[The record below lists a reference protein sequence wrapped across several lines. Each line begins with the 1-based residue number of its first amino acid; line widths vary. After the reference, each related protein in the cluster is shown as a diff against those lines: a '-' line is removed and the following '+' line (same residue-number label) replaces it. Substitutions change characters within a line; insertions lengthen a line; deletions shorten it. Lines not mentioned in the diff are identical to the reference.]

1 MSGFK
6 ALLNLLGYLFLAS
19 LWFVLLGSRVTDP
32 GGLYPDPGFDKNL
45 DPYTNV
51 EKENRIQILP
61 NFEVIKFTFYFV
73 LTTQR

>member
-51 EKENRIQILP
+51 E
-61 NFEVIKFTFYFV
+61 
-73 LTTQR
+73 